1 MKFRTEIE
9 RTPCRWNINH
19 KDGILMLGSCFTDNI
34 GSMLRNALFD
44 VDINPFGTTFNPAS
58 IASSL
63 ARIYDN
69 SPFEPY
75 ELVEREGRWISMWH
89 HSAMA
94 LPSQNETLR
103 LINNRI
109 FNAHQILASA
119 QVLIITWGTAW
130 VFERKSDGML
140 VNNCHKFPATDFN
153 RQLLDVKEIAD
164 TYVMLFDV
172 LWRLN
177 PNLRVI
183 LTVSP
188 VRHLSDGLSGNQISK
203 SKLRIAA
210 DEICNRCGEDKVV
223 YFPAYEALNDDLRDY
238 RYYASDMVHPSDM
251 AINYIYEL
259 FIDIFTNEQ
268 TRQIAKECE
277 SYSRLAAHR
286 VMNQN
291 EVAIKAYCDKVL
303 SAKTQLCKKYPYLS
317 DRL

>member
-9 RTPCRWNINH
+9 RIQSPWGISH
-19 KDGILMLGSCFTDNI
+19 KDGILMLGSCFTDNV
-34 GSMLRNALFD
+34 GAKLKSALFD

-75 ELVEREGRWISMWH
+75 ELIERDGRWISMWH
-89 HSAMA
+89 HSSMA
-94 LPSQNETLR
+94 LPSQSETLR

-109 FNAHQILASA
+109 FNAHHMLASA
-119 QVLIITWGTAW
+119 RVLIITWGTAW

-140 VNNCHKFPATDFN
+140 VNNCHKFPASDFN

-177 PNLRVI
+177 PDLKVI

-188 VRHLSDGLSGNQISK
+188 VRHLADGLVGNQISK

-210 DEICNRCGEDKVV
+210 DEVCRRCGSDKVV
-223 YFPAYEALNDDLRDY
+223 YFPAYEALMDDLRDY
-238 RYYASDMVHPSDM
+238 RYYASDMVHPSEV
-251 AINYIYEL
+251 AIDYVYEL
-259 FIDIFTNEQ
+259 FLDIFADTT
-268 TRQIAKECE
+268 TRQIIKECE
-277 SYSRLAAHR
+277 AYNRLAMHR
-286 VMNQN
+286 VMNPN
-291 EVAIKAYCDKVL
+291 EDAVRAYSEKVL
-303 SAKTQLCKKYPYLS
+303 AAKNQLCNKYPYLAE
-317 DRL
+317 RL